1 MNICTK
7 RLLSLIKQICTIP
20 SPSGLEATKVE
31 FIKHWLM
38 EHGASNCVIDE
49 KNNAIVSY
57 GDLDLPKIVFMAH
70 IDTVYSLD
78 VDLKIKE
85 NDEIIK
91 CPSVSDNSANVAGL
105 MLAIEQLIK
114 NRIVFNNYSMMFVFS
129 TCEEGLGNSDGC
141 RYFMGTHKNIKEFYA
156 VDGPYSSILC
166 DAVGSHRYEISV
178 YTKGGH
184 SYSAFG
190 NENSIHIIAQII
202 SDLYKISP
210 PKKDKITFNVG
221 TIKGGTTI
229 NSIAS
234 SASILYEYRSDSDE
248 SLNYMQNIF
257 NEIISKYQGSDCTI
271 EVKTLGNRPCSKD
284 VDHDAQELLLER
296 IEKIHQKVLGRVN
309 PRGIS
314 CTDSSIPLSMGIPAS
329 SISVYLGEGNH
340 SANDEL
346 LYKHSLADGVQ
357 LLMNIILSYCKMI

>member
-1 MNICTK
+1 MNICK
-7 RLLSLIKQICTIP
+7 KSLEKLIKEICTIP
-20 SPSGLEATKVE
+20 SPSGLEAIKAE
-31 FIKHWLM
+31 FIKRWLI
-38 EHGASNCVIDE
+38 EHGVDDCIIDE
-49 KNNAIVSY
+49 KNNVIVNY
-57 GDLDLPKIVFMAH
+57 GNAALTKIVFMAH

-85 NDEIIK
+85 NDETIR

-105 MLAIEQLIK
+105 MMAIEQLIK
-114 NRIVFNNYSMMFVFS
+114 NKVVFKNYNLMFVFS
-129 TCEEGLGNSDGC
+129 ACEEGLGNSDGC
-141 RYFMGTHKNIKEFYA
+141 RYFMQTYKNIKEFYT

-178 YTKGGH
+178 CTKGGH
-184 SYSAFG
+184 SYTAFG

-202 SDLYKISP
+202 DDLYKIVL
-210 PKKDKITFNVG
+210 PKNNKTTFNVG

-234 SASILYEYRSDSDE
+234 SASMLYEYRSDNNE
-248 SLNYMQNIF
+248 CLHYMQDKF
-257 NEIISKYQGSDCTI
+257 NEIISKHQKSNCEI
-271 EVKTLGNRPCSKD
+271 IVRTLGNRPCSKD
-284 VDHDAQELLLER
+284 VNQDAQELLLNR
-296 IEKIHQKVLGRVN
+296 IEEIHKKVLGRKS

-314 CTDSSIPLSMGIPAS
+314 CTDGSIPLSMGIPAS

-346 LYKHSLADGVQ
+346 LFKHSLVDGVK
-357 LLMNIILSYCKMI
+357 LLMETILSYS